1 MTADIPSTKPPLK
14 IYTIPFEKLSISFTF
29 LVTVMKTEAGLV
41 TVFCTVTV
49 LKMSNWLQFLKTDL
63 NIL

>member
-1 MTADIPSTKPPLK
+1 MTADIPSTKPPPK
-14 IYTIPFEKLSISFTF
+14 ICTIPFEKLSISFTF

-49 LKMSNWLQFLKTDL
+49 LKMSN
-63 NIL
+63 